1 MSKST
6 QMTLAQ
12 LQKVAGPEV
21 EQLLREVADAINQ
34 APDGAVIA
42 GSEEAVRD
50 AMARFRQRVYELGL
64 QLRTDAAKAAF
75 PPLRP
80 VRTVQGCG
88 IRKRPTIRGRPTS
101 LSRGCSARNAPMT
114 RRGRLSRW
122 P

>member
-1 MSKST
+1 
-6 QMTLAQ
+6 MTLAQ

-50 AMARFRQRVYELGL
+50 AMARFRQRVYQLGL

-75 PPLRP
+75 PPSGP
-80 VRTVQGCG
+80 Y
-88 IRKRPTIRGRPTS
+88 GRS
-101 LSRGCSARNAPMT
+101 KAAE
-114 RRGRLSRW
+114 
-122 P
+122 